1 MAYLKE
7 EEEGVGSQ
15 VVYFLQKEYLL
26 LEGYLELHIRHLH
39 PAGYK
44 SIFYKKKGEKGEKY
58 FFKVIILLKL
68 DNISLHLFN
77 LIVYNF
83 NIPKFRLRSI
93 SHSLTYQNFTMKQ
106 L

>member
-1 MAYLKE
+1 ME

-44 SIFYKKKGEKGEKY
+44 SIFYKKKKEKRGK
-58 FFKVIILLKL
+58 FF
-68 DNISLHLFN
+68 F
-77 LIVYNF
+77 
-83 NIPKFRLRSI
+83 
-93 SHSLTYQNFTMKQ
+93 
-106 L
+106 

>member
-1 MAYLKE
+1 ME

-44 SIFYKKKGEKGEKY
+44 SIFYKKKKEKTGN
-58 FFKVIILLKL
+58 FFFLKMFILLKL
-68 DNISLHLFN
+68 YNISLHLFN
-77 LIVYNF
+77 LIMYNF
-83 NIPKFRLRSI
+83 NVSKLRLRSI
-93 SHSLTYQNFTMKQ
+93 NHSLTYQNLTLKQ

>member
-1 MAYLKE
+1 MRMAYLKE

-44 SIFYKKKGEKGEKY
+44 SIFYKKKN
-58 FFKVIILLKL
+58 IIIFP
-68 DNISLHLFN
+68 N
-77 LIVYNF
+77 
-83 NIPKFRLRSI
+83 
-93 SHSLTYQNFTMKQ
+93 
-106 L
+106 